1 MGSGD
6 PPGLQNRRTASFG
19 VVGGF
24 DSHSL
29 PPIYLYD
36 NKLVME
42 AIRLSWVD
50 LWVDLGLALG
60 C

>member
-29 PPIYLYD
+29 PPNLNLRCSQRLCWWAGI
-36 NKLVME
+36 
-42 AIRLSWVD
+42 IRLPCLDAVQ
-50 LWVDLGLALG
+50 LHV
-60 C
+60 